1 MQKLTPFALIA
12 ATLIEGCASA
22 QKSRTWETVKSVRHS
37 GPAETQPAIAYAKK
51 LHGVLQCAGVEH
63 KVVTL
68 KFRHDFRILL
78 RRDAEETA
86 VIYRDPATPRHP
98 WWLMAER
105 LSRPLWLP
113 TAPSPRKP
121 PSTSP
126 APSPSSKS
134 RTTPRMP
141 GRKRDARARMG
152 RQSSNRTRIHQ
163 NRKRKS
169 GRPRPSATNYM
180 LGD

>member
-12 ATLIEGCASA
+12 ATLLAGCAPA
-22 QKSRTWETVKSVRHS
+22 QKSRTWQTVKSVRHS
-37 GPAETQPAIAYAKK
+37 GPAETQPSVAYAKK
-51 LHGVLQCAGVEH
+51 LHGALQCAGVEH

-105 LSRPLWLP
+105 LSRPIWLP
-113 TAPSPRKP
+113 TAPVASQAAFYLTRPVTVVNVEDYPANDGRKKE
-121 PSTSP
+121 SACKEGKAVVKP
-126 APSPSSKS
+126 ASHASKS
-134 RTTPRMP
+134 K
-141 GRKRDARARMG
+141 GK
-152 RQSSNRTRIHQ
+152 
-163 NRKRKS
+163 KRKAPAK
-169 GRPRPSATNYM
+169 RH
-180 LGD
+180 